1 MDDEMNIFPNENNN
15 EPEIEPEAPVTEKTE
30 EVFEDVSSFSQGAE
44 DVNPGDDLSYGA
56 DVFNSE
62 EPAVESENTAEAVN
76 EDNVPVTEN
85 PIYTHSPEP
94 ENTGEYKAPFV
105 YAERVNSTS
114 ANPYSSTQST
124 YQNPYSGTASN
135 NPQFM
140 QNNPD
145 NSDGNKKGVK
155 VFVSAIVL
163 ILVFALGVG
172 CATLFRD
179 KKNNNGA
186 YDERTTVDS
195 ASLEIADTPTTK
207 KNGGNKDG
215 KVLTAAEIAEKV
227 RNWNVGVVVYSG
239 NSTSASG
246 QGSGIVMA
254 RDSSGKYTYILT
266 CAHVIDDAGMKF
278 KIQTEEGKTY
288 DAQIVGFDTR
298 TDVGVLKV
306 KTTELEIAEFGS
318 SDALSIGDPVYAIG
332 NPGGIEFFGSF
343 TGGYISAINRPV
355 SSEIGYTMKCIQHDA
370 AINPGNSGGMLVNC
384 YGQVVGINSQKIAS
398 TEYEGMSFAVPI
410 SSAKKI
416 IDDLIAYSYV
426 PDRPKLGISYYPVS
440 ASTQYSMIAQ
450 IKGLPAGTLIINEIS
465 PDSSLAGTDAR
476 KYDMIIAVNGKKL
489 TTADV
494 LLELIDK
501 GSVGDKLTLTLCRVN
516 SDYSLD
522 EFDVDVTLV
531 EDKGTTETTTTQP
544 YIDPF
549 DYFYGFGN

>member
-15 EPEIEPEAPVTEKTE
+15 EPGIEPEAPVTEKTE
-30 EVFEDVSSFSQGAE
+30 EVFEDVSSFSQDAE
-44 DVNPGDDLSYGA
+44 DINYGA
-56 DVFNSE
+56 DAAASE
-62 EPAVESENTAEAVN
+62 EQADVTENTAEAVSEEYN
-76 EDNVPVTEN
+76 APVTEN
-85 PIYTHSPEP
+85 PIYTQSSEP
-94 ENTGEYKAPFV
+94 ENSGEYKTPFV
-105 YAERVNSTS
+105 YAERVNNGS
-114 ANPYSSTQST
+114 ANPYGNTQST
-124 YQNPYSGTASN
+124 YQNPYSGMASN
-135 NPQFM
+135 NPQFS
-140 QNNPD
+140 QNNPA
-145 NSDGNKKGVK
+145 GNDKNDDKKGVK
-155 VFVSAIVL
+155 VLASAVVL

-172 CATLFRD
+172 CATIFSDR
-179 KKNNNGA
+179 KKGSAANG
-186 YDERTTVDS
+186 ERTTGDTVT
-195 ASLEIADTPTTK
+195 LEIADTPTSK
-207 KNGGNKDG
+207 ADSGKKDG

-239 NSTSASG
+239 NSSSASG
-246 QGSGIVMA
+246 QGSGIVMS

-288 DAQIVGFDTR
+288 DAQIVGYDIR

-306 KTTELEIAEFGS
+306 KTAELEIAEFGS
-318 SDALSIGDPVYAIG
+318 SDALIIGDPVYAIG
-332 NPGGIEFFGSF
+332 NPGGVEFFGSF

-450 IKGLPAGTLIINEIS
+450 IKGLPAGTLIINEIN

-476 KYDMIIAVNGKKL
+476 KYDMIIAVNGKEL